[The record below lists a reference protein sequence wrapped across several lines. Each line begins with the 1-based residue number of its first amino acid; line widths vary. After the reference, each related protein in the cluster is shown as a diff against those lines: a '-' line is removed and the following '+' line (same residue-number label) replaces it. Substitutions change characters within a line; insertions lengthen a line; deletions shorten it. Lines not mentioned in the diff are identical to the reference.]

1 MRFYTTKEGYK
12 NFNRALRSE
21 IPNPEDYMIPIKTI
35 WLKNYNMKDYQKE
48 LLLLKERKDQ
58 LMKTINSHSFSS
70 EKEYNLFV
78 KENINMFVELIKITK
93 EIKNIQW
100 KLMNDIEKQN
110 YLDYLKE
117 LKEKFNETEFY

>member
-1 MRFYTTKEGYK
+1 
-12 NFNRALRSE
+12 
-21 IPNPEDYMIPIKTI
+21 
-35 WLKNYNMKDYQKE
+35 MKDYQKE

-58 LMKTINSHSFSS
+58 LMKTINSYSFSS

-93 EIKNIQW
+93 EIKDIQW
-100 KLMNDIEKQN
+100 KLMNDIERQN

-117 LKEKFNETEFY
+117 LKEKFNETESY

>member
-1 MRFYTTKEGYK
+1 
-12 NFNRALRSE
+12 
-21 IPNPEDYMIPIKTI
+21 
-35 WLKNYNMKDYQKE
+35 MKDYQKE

-58 LMKTINSHSFSS
+58 LMKTINSYSFSS

-78 KENINMFVELIKITK
+78 KKNVNMFVELIKITK
-93 EIKNIQW
+93 EIKDIQW

-117 LKEKFNETEFY
+117 LKEKFNETESY

>member
-1 MRFYTTKEGYK
+1 
-12 NFNRALRSE
+12 
-21 IPNPEDYMIPIKTI
+21 
-35 WLKNYNMKDYQKE
+35 MKDYQKE

-58 LMKTINSHSFSS
+58 LMKTINSYSFSS

-78 KENINMFVELIKITK
+78 KKNVNMFVELIKITK

>member
-1 MRFYTTKEGYK
+1 
-12 NFNRALRSE
+12 
-21 IPNPEDYMIPIKTI
+21 
-35 WLKNYNMKDYQKE
+35 MKDYQKE

-58 LMKTINSHSFSS
+58 LMKTINSYSFSS

-78 KENINMFVELIKITK
+78 KKNVNMFVELIKITK
-93 EIKNIQW
+93 EIKDIQW

>member
-1 MRFYTTKEGYK
+1 
-12 NFNRALRSE
+12 
-21 IPNPEDYMIPIKTI
+21 
-35 WLKNYNMKDYQKE
+35 MKDYQKE

-58 LMKTINSHSFSS
+58 LMKTINSYSFSS
-70 EKEYNLFV
+70 EKEYNLFIR
-78 KENINMFVELIKITK
+78 ENVNMFVELIKITK

>member
-1 MRFYTTKEGYK
+1 
-12 NFNRALRSE
+12 
-21 IPNPEDYMIPIKTI
+21 
-35 WLKNYNMKDYQKE
+35 MKDYQKE

-58 LMKTINSHSFSS
+58 LMKTINSYSFSS

-78 KENINMFVELIKITK
+78 KENVNMFVELIKITK
-93 EIKNIQW
+93 EIKDIQW

>member
-1 MRFYTTKEGYK
+1 
-12 NFNRALRSE
+12 
-21 IPNPEDYMIPIKTI
+21 
-35 WLKNYNMKDYQKE
+35 MKDYQKE

-58 LMKTINSHSFSS
+58 LMKTINSYSFSS

-78 KENINMFVELIKITK
+78 KENVNMFVELIKITK
-93 EIKNIQW
+93 EIKDIQWKLMEIKDIQW

>member
-1 MRFYTTKEGYK
+1 
-12 NFNRALRSE
+12 
-21 IPNPEDYMIPIKTI
+21 
-35 WLKNYNMKDYQKE
+35 MKDYQKE

-58 LMKTINSHSFSS
+58 LMKTINSHSFLS

-93 EIKNIQW
+93 EIKDIQW

>member
-1 MRFYTTKEGYK
+1 
-12 NFNRALRSE
+12 
-21 IPNPEDYMIPIKTI
+21 
-35 WLKNYNMKDYQKE
+35 MKDYQKE

-78 KENINMFVELIKITK
+78 KKNVNMFVELIKITK
-93 EIKNIQW
+93 EIKDIQW

>member
-1 MRFYTTKEGYK
+1 
-12 NFNRALRSE
+12 
-21 IPNPEDYMIPIKTI
+21 
-35 WLKNYNMKDYQKE
+35 MKDYQKE

-110 YLDYLKE
+110 YSNYLKE

>member
-1 MRFYTTKEGYK
+1 
-12 NFNRALRSE
+12 
-21 IPNPEDYMIPIKTI
+21 
-35 WLKNYNMKDYQKE
+35 MKDYQKE

-58 LMKTINSHSFSS
+58 LMKTINSYSFSS

-78 KENINMFVELIKITK
+78 KENVNMFVELIKITK
-93 EIKNIQW
+93 EIKDIQW

-117 LKEKFNETEFY
+117 LEEKFNETEFY

>member
-1 MRFYTTKEGYK
+1 
-12 NFNRALRSE
+12 
-21 IPNPEDYMIPIKTI
+21 
-35 WLKNYNMKDYQKE
+35 MKDYQKE

-58 LMKTINSHSFSS
+58 LMKTINSYSFSS

-78 KENINMFVELIKITK
+78 KKNVNMFVELIKITK
-93 EIKNIQW
+93 EIKDIQW
-100 KLMNDIEKQN
+100 KLMNDIERQN

>member
-1 MRFYTTKEGYK
+1 
-12 NFNRALRSE
+12 
-21 IPNPEDYMIPIKTI
+21 
-35 WLKNYNMKDYQKE
+35 MKDYQKE

-58 LMKTINSHSFSS
+58 LMKTINSYSFSS

-78 KENINMFVELIKITK
+78 KKNVNMFVELIKITK
-93 EIKNIQW
+93 EIKDIQW

-117 LKEKFNETEFY
+117 LEEKFNETEFY

>member
-1 MRFYTTKEGYK
+1 
-12 NFNRALRSE
+12 
-21 IPNPEDYMIPIKTI
+21 
-35 WLKNYNMKDYQKE
+35 MKDYQKE

-58 LMKTINSHSFSS
+58 LMKTINSYSFSS

-78 KENINMFVELIKITK
+78 KKNVNMFVELIKITK

-117 LKEKFNETEFY
+117 LKEKFNETESY

>member
-1 MRFYTTKEGYK
+1 
-12 NFNRALRSE
+12 
-21 IPNPEDYMIPIKTI
+21 
-35 WLKNYNMKDYQKE
+35 MKDYQKE

-58 LMKTINSHSFSS
+58 LMKTINSYSFSS

-93 EIKNIQW
+93 EIKDIQW

>member
-1 MRFYTTKEGYK
+1 
-12 NFNRALRSE
+12 
-21 IPNPEDYMIPIKTI
+21 
-35 WLKNYNMKDYQKE
+35 MKDYQKE

-58 LMKTINSHSFSS
+58 LMKTINSYSFSS

-93 EIKNIQW
+93 EIKDIQW

-110 YLDYLKE
+110 YLNYLKE

>member
-1 MRFYTTKEGYK
+1 
-12 NFNRALRSE
+12 
-21 IPNPEDYMIPIKTI
+21 
-35 WLKNYNMKDYQKE
+35 MKDYQKE

-70 EKEYNLFV
+70 EEEYNLFV

-93 EIKNIQW
+93 EIKDIQW

-110 YLDYLKE
+110 YLNYLKE